1 MELAHHPLVDQEVN
15 SFITDTIKS
24 SNWNDIKKF
33 EYKQFEDTYR
43 KWLEDS
49 SKCVIDLHE
58 FKYTTF
64 IFGTLA
70 GIDGFIQRHHNKTIR
85 VSNDDFVV
93 TKVLCKNNNI
103 NFEPLENGPI
113 KKYDAVIMSHPFS
126 GNGTTMPEC
135 IDVLQQCEELG
146 VPVLLDC
153 AYFGIGYDMTY
164 PLQFKCITD
173 LVFSTSKHF
182 ATTQMRLG
190 IRFTRNEIDDA
201 MSFGQLSADIYNK
214 QGAYIVTRI
223 NEKFT
228 HDWFV
233 DKWRPISEKIAKEL
247 DLVDTNCITLKTTK
261 RPMPEFKRGSYT
273 RVCISQELTAKN

>member
-43 KWLEDS
+43 KWLQDS

-103 NFEPLENGPI
+103 NFEPLENSPI

-135 IDVLQQCEELG
+135 IDVLQQCQG
-146 VPVLLDC
+146 RIFGLDC
-153 AYFGIGYDMTY
+153 AYFGYSR
-164 PLQFKCITD
+164 FE
-173 LVFSTSKHF
+173 LVIVMHQH
-182 ATTQMRLG
+182 QMEN
-190 IRFTRNEIDDA
+190 I
-201 MSFGQLSADIYNK
+201 QL
-214 QGAYIVTRI
+214 
-223 NEKFT
+223 F
-228 HDWFV
+228 
-233 DKWRPISEKIAKEL
+233 
-247 DLVDTNCITLKTTK
+247 
-261 RPMPEFKRGSYT
+261 
-273 RVCISQELTAKN
+273 